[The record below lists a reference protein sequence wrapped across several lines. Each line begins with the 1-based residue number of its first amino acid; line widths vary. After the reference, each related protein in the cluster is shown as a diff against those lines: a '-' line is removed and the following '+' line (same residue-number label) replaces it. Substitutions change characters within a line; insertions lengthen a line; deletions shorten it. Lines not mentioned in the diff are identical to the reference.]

1 LLAIIYDS
9 TCTLRHCALLH
20 AAARFSL
27 CVSTYRLFCAATAA
41 GTAACDIF
49 ADQLATLPDVQLLL
63 APEALHE
70 QAEQLQQ
77 QLNSSR
83 APDSEL
89 QLQLV
94 PVITMAAAAEPR
106 QRTSEQ
112 QQEQEQQQQQQLLFD
127 FVAVGGTFD
136 RLHAGH
142 RLLLAATALVCKK
155 QVYVGITGRP
165 AEITSNTAPSKP
177 SF

>member
-1 LLAIIYDS
+1 
-9 TCTLRHCALLH
+9 
-20 AAARFSL
+20 
-27 CVSTYRLFCAATAA
+27 
-41 GTAACDIF
+41 
-49 ADQLATLPDVQLLL
+49 VQLLL

-77 QLNSSR
+77 QLNSGK
-83 APDSEL
+83 ATDTETL

-94 PVITMAAAAEPR
+94 PVVTIAAAEEPS
-106 QRTSEQ
+106 QHNEQ
-112 QQEQEQQQQQQLLFD
+112 QQQGQEQEEQEEQLQQQLLFD

-155 QVYVGITGRP
+155 QVYAGITGRTHCM
-165 AEITSNTAPSKP
+165 ILLVRNLLLFLCTWVLG
-177 SF
+177 